1 MDFFKTWEAELKQ
14 EIWKPKEGE
23 SEEDDYT
30 PSWWETFA
38 DAFSE
43 TEVVFGERKEEWEE
57 KEEEYREIEKKL
69 PDELADV
76 TDEYEKKIFKKM
88 QYLTKSNLLLRK
100 GQTKDEYFFDP
111 ENLYDEAAILLEQ
124 VFEPDQYNPLDLM
137 IKLNLGKYFR
147 NKGKHGRRS
156 NYWRA
161 LDEFKE
167 IRFAIEKHKGGEQLC
182 GWETHLWLEA
192 MANIGRS
199 YRYLYQLEIAE
210 TYFLRLC
217 FLTGNDDIID
227 DFFSEDENEL
237 NGIIIDH
244 SKAPGKDSAKKTAIL
259 ELREDDQSRLC
270 TNSTLF
276 RSYFLQSGI
285 QLGITYQKGR
295 DYDRAKKVFQIVK
308 KVDPKN
314 FDAKIN
320 LSLLE
325 RKGVKTEK
333 RKADGGQRI
342 SGLER
347 AMHSFNRL
355 KDQNRFARINYWKCR
370 VDLWRQEKPSLNF
383 AATEKEPGR
392 ELEEVC
398 RKYPN
403 DLELK
408 LILAR
413 YYQVKSRWNGSM
425 EPEFRSNYEMWEK
438 SQELFREIYKKSP
451 YVRKGTIGLKAYYN
465 MVQDLIIRKRFHEAK
480 KALNWILKEC
490 DEKLPE
496 AEVMEPKIGI
506 FQDSSFGQSREFPT
520 EISLGWCLIN
530 LGEYEEAIKIYEGL
544 QEEEEQKEY
553 LKKTYNRMGMLN
565 NLGECYLRLEK
576 PEEAEKCFDKVLK
589 KERDNVVANRYMGH
603 CLSLQ
608 AECQAEQKEEKRDKK
623 EQIKLRNEAE
633 EKFQK
638 VILSKPDDIYLNAGW
653 VINRLK
659 LWELQDESGKKELF
673 NSIENTILYSSQ
685 RFSMEAVFGMAEFI
699 EAILEKSKNT
709 KNGKSDMGDEMAGKG
724 EEDKED
730 TKHKKLLR
738 ALARIRLG
746 KREEGYNAFRN
757 FQDQE
762 DFRKLPSEIRG
773 EVLLHLFKLY
783 HVVLEIKRQCRLTL
797 KNFQKEDGQK
807 EEPQELLL
815 PVHYTKIEV
824 LRLLLSKDP
833 EKPGKLR
840 LWNMAYMNDS
850 YEGNTFL
857 ELLKKA
863 GEKKEMEK
871 EDGNEKAVQ
880 EILPRYFHYLDNSF
894 SKVLPGHG
902 NVYIASFS
910 KQQDS
915 IPMWNTYADNAKGCV
930 VTFAEEFFD
939 IRSNSEERLGVSVYS
954 DEDYPLYEVQ
964 YWDEIGKDEWKGK
977 EEAETNKKGKQT
989 EICNSIKEIWNQL
1002 QKLEGLFAREVTKK
1016 EKAINEAAA
1025 DAIREFAADRI
1036 NEIRFLFKNREYEHE
1051 RELRLVRYSHQ
1062 PLVDEENKNF
1072 DVPRLYVE
1080 VEKDIH
1086 MKTVCLG
1093 SKVDP
1098 NQEERL
1104 VTWLYHT
1111 GKVDNV
1117 KRSQRHYR

>member
-1 MDFFKTWEAELKQ
+1 MDFFKTWEAELK
-14 EIWKPKEGE
+14 EEFWTKKGKEE
-23 SEEDDYT
+23 
-30 PSWWETFA
+30 PPWWENFA

-43 TEVVFGERKEEWEE
+43 TEAVFGERKEEWEE

-69 PDELADV
+69 PDKPAENAS
-76 TDEYEKKIFKKM
+76 EYEKKIFKKM
-88 QYLTKSNLLLRK
+88 QHLTKSNLFLRK

-137 IKLNLGKYFR
+137 IKVNLGKYFR

-161 LDEFKE
+161 LDEFQE
-167 IRFAIEKHKGGEQLC
+167 VRFAIEKHEGDTQLC

-192 MANIGRS
+192 MANIGRA
-199 YRYLYQLEIAE
+199 YRYLYQLEAAE
-210 TYFLRLC
+210 RYFLKVCSLIDKEPIRRGLFGTNENARVLTVGIEPSKLLC
-217 FLTGNDDIID
+217 DDNI
-227 DFFSEDENEL
+227 
-237 NGIIIDH
+237 
-244 SKAPGKDSAKKTAIL
+244 
-259 ELREDDQSRLC
+259 
-270 TNSTLF
+270 LF
-276 RSYFLQSGI
+276 RSYFLQAGI

-295 DYDRAKKVFQIVK
+295 DYDRAKKVFRIVK
-308 KVDPKN
+308 KEDPQN
-314 FDAKIN
+314 FDAKNN

-325 RKGVKTEK
+325 RKGVKIEE
-333 RKADGGQRI
+333 REEDRGQSTNGI
-342 SGLER
+342 ES
-347 AMHSFNRL
+347 AMHSFERL
-355 KDQNRFARINYWKCR
+355 KDKNRFARINYWKCR
-370 VDLWRQEKPSLNF
+370 VDLWKQEKSAKNPAEGENDL
-383 AATEKEPGR
+383 GR

-408 LILAR
+408 LILAC
-413 YYQVKSRWNGSM
+413 YYQAKSNWNGSM
-425 EPEFRSNYEMWEK
+425 EPVFFPNREIWDK
-438 SQELFREIYKKSP
+438 SQELFREIYRKSP

-465 MVQDLIIRKRFHEAK
+465 MVQDLIIRKKFYEAK
-480 KALNWILKEC
+480 KELNWILKEC

-496 AEVMEPKIGI
+496 SEAGEPEIER
-506 FQDSSFGQSREFPT
+506 FRNSSFGQSREFPT

-544 QEEEEQKEY
+544 REEEEQKEY

-565 NLGECYLRLEK
+565 NLGECYLRRGEPK
-576 PEEAEKCFDKVLK
+576 MAETCFKEVWDK
-589 KERDNVVANRYMGH
+589 EPDNIVANRYLGH
-603 CLSLQ
+603 CLSLR
-608 AECQAEQKEEKRDKK
+608 AEREKENES
-623 EQIKLRNEAE
+623 ILREEAE
-633 EKFQK
+633 EKFK
-638 VILSKPDDIYLNAGW
+638 NVILDKPDDIYLNAGW

-659 LWELQDESGKKELF
+659 LWKAQNKPSEGELF
-673 NSIENTILYSSQ
+673 GSIENTILYSSQ
-685 RFSMEAVFGMAEFI
+685 RFSMEAVFGMAKFI
-699 EAILEKSKNT
+699 EAILEKSENCN
-709 KNGKSDMGDEMAGKG
+709 NGKND
-724 EEDKED
+724 
-730 TKHKKLLR
+730 KLLR

-783 HVVLEIKRQCRLTL
+783 HAVLEIKRQCRLTL
-797 KNFQKEDGQK
+797 PEDLQEESGREEDAQKKGVQKEDTQK
-807 EEPQELLL
+807 KEPQELLL

-863 GEKKEMEK
+863 GEEKKMEK

-915 IPMWNTYADNAKGCV
+915 IPMWNTYADNAKGCA

-939 IRSNSEERLGVSVYS
+939 IRSDSEEKLGISVYS
-954 DEDYPLYEVQ
+954 DENYPLYEVQ

-989 EICNSIKEIWNQL
+989 KICNSIKEIWNQL
-1002 QKLEGLFAREVTKK
+1002 WELEELFAREVTEK

-1051 RELRLVRYSHQ
+1051 KELRLVRYSHQ